1 MNNSNIQ
8 NPAIQRAT
16 RVEHALSKHD
26 LKRMTRDAVRRAFIV
41 AFGNDVAFQIV
52 DLTLDSSQGPRK
64 CVVAVGRQGEETL
77 FACAT
82 LRRWPHLT
90 EMNHAWIVRGRSV
103 DGVNESRRGFGS
115 SIDID
120 AAVRKAVAEYTPSEY
135 TETPDMGGLE
145 EVMVAFDSGETITG

>member
-1 MNNSNIQ
+1 MNKDNIQ

-16 RVEHALSKHD
+16 RSEHALSKHD

-41 AFGNDVAFQIV
+41 AFGNEVLFQLV

-64 CVVAVGRQGEETL
+64 CVVAVGRQDAETL

-90 EMNHAWIVRGRSV
+90 EMSHAWIVRGRSV

-145 EVMVAFDSGETITG
+145 EVMVGFDNGETLVG